1 MQFEEPL
8 CSMVVCYLGLNDV
21 IEDRTSCKRIGG
33 VYTGFKT
40 MSRRSLPP
48 VIPSG
53 REALCMSFYD
63 VLATLVGVIAGQSG
77 PIGHSRHLNQ

>member
-8 CSMVVCYLGLNDV
+8 CSMVVCCLGLNEV

-33 VYTGFKT
+33 VYIGFKAI
-40 MSRRSLPP
+40 SCRSLPP

-77 PIGHSRHLNQ
+77 PIGHSRRLNQ